1 MRISYELASLNL
13 TFVYLSLLCVR
24 DVPFLSKFFVLLLL
38 IVANINICAFSFDA
52 SSKFGLHFT
61 IAIIYLGSMS
71 LNLGNVISFSILLCQ
86 FRIYLIIL
94 YNTIKSAFSVTQ
106 SINVDFHFYILKIS
120 RIQSCV
126 ALNVFFIL

>member
-38 IVANINICAFSFDA
+38 IVANINICTFSFDA

-61 IAIIYLGSMS
+61 IAIICLGSMS

-94 YNTIKSAFSVTQ
+94 HNSIKSAFSVT
-106 SINVDFHFYILKIS
+106 
-120 RIQSCV
+120 
-126 ALNVFFIL
+126 